1 MVALKSCST
10 CARGAAVSSGSGT
23 ALSLYG
29 TAEQLNAYLAAGKV
43 KASGKLRLADLAEL
57 NPEYDIDNRTA
68 KVAARLIHL
77 LSL

>member
-1 MVALKSCST
+1 MRLELLEPLLE
-10 CARGAAVSSGSGT
+10 R
-23 ALSLYG
+23 L
-29 TAEQLNAYLAAGKV
+29 
-43 KASGKLRLADLAEL
+43 KASGKLRLADLAEI

>member
-1 MVALKSCST
+1 MLPACEAPGVSAPA
-10 CARGAAVSSGSGT
+10 ARGVR
-23 ALSLYG
+23 LELL
-29 TAEQLNAYLAAGKV
+29 EPLLERL
-43 KASGKLRLADLAEL
+43 KASGKLRLADLAEI